1 MVLELHSWVQVCN
14 RSAELTTKPEP
25 NVLYFQSSLLLAE
38 QMTNKFQIPNRD
50 FVIWVLEFY
59 YSTWPHYPHKLMGS
73 GSTHISSK
81 GGTGILPVVSHRQDA
96 CATIR
101 IFKNCLT

>member
-1 MVLELHSWVQVCN
+1 MPIAFMNGGTTPARVQVCN
-14 RSAELTTKPEP
+14 RSAGLTTKPEP

-59 YSTWPHYPHKLMGS
+59 HSTWPHYPHKLMGS
-73 GSTHISSK
+73 GCKPEPAWSRVMFALNSYEKTVEHAIV
-81 GGTGILPVVSHRQDA
+81 P
-96 CATIR
+96 
-101 IFKNCLT
+101 